1 MPRAIQPASSHLLL
15 QFLAALALCLAMATP
30 AAAQSGTLKIPN
42 SQLEPLSWGELGGW
56 VEDDHIAA
64 FKTFMDSCRAI
75 LPRTS
80 PGREAGPMF
89 SALQQVCRL
98 ARAFAAFDNEK
109 ARGFF
114 EMNFRPVRIT
124 TLGEAAGFLTGYYEP
139 IVDGS
144 RTWSQEFQVPV
155 YRKPSN
161 LIPGGRRRIT
171 DGFPNKGTVGRKFG
185 RKKIVP
191 YYDRAEIEEGVLTGR
206 NLEICWLKNPIDL
219 LFIQIQGSARI
230 RLPDS
235 SIVRL
240 NYDAHNGYPYTPVG
254 RPLIEMGAIPRE
266 EMSMDRIRKW
276 MEENPDVAK
285 DVRRKNRSYVFFREP
300 ALSATE
306 EPKGAQGVSLT
317 PGRSIAVDRAL
328 HVYGTPFYIEAEL
341 PIDSAQPTTLFRRLM
356 VGQDTG
362 SAIVGPARA
371 DLYFGAGQEAGQVAG
386 RIRHPGRFAMLV
398 PRELELATVTR
409 QVPLPPERPE
419 FILSK
424 SKAVPLPRPRPQ
436 PTTTGARR
444 R

>member
-1 MPRAIQPASSHLLL
+1 MARAARFASPPILIASLAILCLGAMAPAS
-15 QFLAALALCLAMATP
+15 
-30 AAAQSGTLKIPN
+30 AQTSTLKIPN
-42 SQLEPLSWGELGGW
+42 SQLEPLAWSGLAGW
-56 VEDDHIAA
+56 LDDDHVAA

-80 PGREAGPMF
+80 PGRDAGPMF
-89 SALQQVCRL
+89 SALQQVCRR
-98 ARAFAAFDNEK
+98 ARAFVAGHNEA

-124 TLGEAAGFLTGYYEP
+124 TLGETAGFLTGYYEP
-139 IVDGS
+139 IVEGS

-171 DGFPNKGTVGRKFG
+171 DGFPNKGTVGRKLG

-191 YYDRAEIEEGVLTGR
+191 YYDRGEIEDGVLTGR
-206 NLEICWLKNPIDL
+206 QLEICWLKDPTDL
-219 LFIQIQGSARI
+219 LFIQIQGSARV
-230 RLPDS
+230 RMPYG

-276 MEENPDVAK
+276 MEENPDGARE
-285 DVRRKNRSYVFFREP
+285 VRRKNRSYVFFREP
-300 ALSATE
+300 AISATE

-328 HVYGTPFYIEAEL
+328 HMYGTPFYIEAEL
-341 PIDSAQPTTLFRRLM
+341 PIDSAQPTTPFRRLM

-371 DLYFGAGQEAGQVAG
+371 DLYFGAGHHAGQIAG
-386 RIRHPGRFAMLV
+386 RIRHPGRFAMLL
-398 PRELELATVTR
+398 PRELDFTSAAR
-409 QVPLPPERPE
+409 QVPLPPPRPE
-419 FILSK
+419 FLLTESR
-424 SKAVPLPRPRPQ
+424 ATPLPRPRPKVE
-436 PTTTGARR
+436 ASR
-444 R
+444 

>member
-1 MPRAIQPASSHLLL
+1 MTRAMRLASYPGFIAVLAAFCLGASQPASS
-15 QFLAALALCLAMATP
+15 
-30 AAAQSGTLKIPN
+30 AQPPLKIPN
-42 SQLEPLSWGELGGW
+42 AQLEPLAWSDLGGW
-56 VEDDHIAA
+56 GDDDHLAA
-64 FKTFMDSCRAI
+64 FKAFMDSCRAI

-89 SALQQVCRL
+89 DALQHVCRR
-98 ARAFAAFDNEK
+98 ARNYAATDNEK

-139 IVDGS
+139 IVEGS

-161 LIPGGRRRIT
+161 LIAGGRRRIT

-191 YYDRAEIEEGVLTGR
+191 YYDRGEIEEGVLTGR
-206 NLEICWLKNPIDL
+206 NLEICWLHDPIDL

-230 RLPDS
+230 RMEDG
-235 SIVRL
+235 SIVRI
-240 NYDAHNGYPYTPVG
+240 NYAAHNGYPYQPVG
-254 RPLIEMGAIPRE
+254 RYLIENGAIPRE

-276 MEENPDVAK
+276 MEENPDDA
-285 DVRRKNRSYVFFREP
+285 REIRAKNRSYVFFREA
-300 ALSATE
+300 ALSAVE

-317 PGRSIAVDRAL
+317 PGRSIAVDKAL
-328 HVYGTPFYIEAEL
+328 HIYGTPFYIEADL
-341 PIDSAQPTTLFRRLM
+341 PIDSTQPTTKFRRLM

-371 DLYFGAGQEAGQVAG
+371 DLYFGAGQEAGTIAG

-398 PRELELATVTR
+398 PRELDPATVAAH
-409 QVPLPPERPE
+409 VPLPPQRPE
-419 FILSK
+419 FILTGFK
-424 SKAVPLPRPRPQ
+424 GTPLPRPRPKAV
-436 PTTTGARR
+436 TEGRR
-444 R
+444 